1 METIDHSGV
10 KAIVELLRFELST
23 NNVAQ
28 TKFTDL
34 LNKFRSYN
42 IQFTREANVEK
53 EKAKKVS

>member
-28 TKFTDL
+28 TKFADL
-34 LNKFRSYN
+34 LNKFRSNN
-42 IQFTREANVEK
+42 IQFTREANAEK